1 MTGKIF
7 QVEIDIISK
16 SVIIKAMIDG
26 AFCTVFLICILVYMY
41 MYTYKNTCTLL
52 YTDCCFFN
60 FCVVLWYGLSW
71 VKCSCKIFLKRK
83 DFWIVEMSYCA
94 YWSLD
99 V

>member
-41 MYTYKNTCTLL
+41 MYMYTYKILAH
-52 YTDCCFFN
+52 
-60 FCVVLWYGLSW
+60 FCIQTAASSIFAWFCGMVCLGLS
-71 VKCSCKIFLKRK
+71 VVAKYF
-83 DFWIVEMSYCA
+83 
-94 YWSLD
+94 
-99 V
+99 